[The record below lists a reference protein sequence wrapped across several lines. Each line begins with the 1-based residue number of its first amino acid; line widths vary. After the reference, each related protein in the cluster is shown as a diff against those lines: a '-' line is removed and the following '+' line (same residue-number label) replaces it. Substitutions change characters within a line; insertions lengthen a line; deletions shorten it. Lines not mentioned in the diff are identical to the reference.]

1 PPFPGTATFQATF
14 RSGPH
19 SRGSVVALDVPW
31 PVGPRNSG
39 QSLSSARRV
48 SEAERSARTSAMAQE
63 TAEADTE
70 RIGIQAGG
78 DDVGPKP
85 PHCTRSPSDRIMRR
99 RGIRGGTR
107 ILGREFE
114 ESSVFPLDRLPA
126 CD

>member
-85 PHCTRSPSDRIMRR
+85 RALYEKSLRSNHAPSRNPGRHAHPR
-99 RGIRGGTR
+99 PGIRGIVG
-107 ILGREFE
+107 
-114 ESSVFPLDRLPA
+114 FPPRPPPRV
-126 CD
+126 